1 MYSRAWKILRTR
13 RYFMK
18 KKFVLFT
25 VIAIVAALSLSVLLA
40 GCTTVDMSKAGP
52 EEIKEYGKLVIA
64 TSPDFPPFESLD
76 EAGNVVG
83 WDIDVAKLLAEKLG
97 VELEI
102 QKMEFDAVLSSV
114 ATGKVHLGMAGISN
128 TPKRDES
135 VDFSTNVFDSSQ
147 MIIVRADNTTI
158 NGPMDLA
165 GKTVAVQ
172 AGTIGNWL
180 AEMDEDY
187 AYNFDDDGNVLLDE
201 PILGEPKTVTK
212 LSSGLMAIQ
221 QVKNGQADAVILDKL
236 PAQTIVNNLNA
247 EGGAQLK
254 ILEVSVYDDAYAFAI
269 GEGNTALKEWID
281 KAIAELEK
289 DGILDELNAK
299 WFGSEE

>member
-1 MYSRAWKILRTR
+1 
-13 RYFMK
+13 MK
-18 KKFVLFT
+18 KKIVLLT
-25 VIAIVAALSLSVLLA
+25 VVAVVAALSLSVILA

-52 EEIKEYGKLVIA
+52 EEIKEYGKLVVA

-76 EAGNVVG
+76 KAGNVIG
-83 WDIDVAKLLAEKLG
+83 WDIDVAKALAEKLG

-114 ATGKVHLGMAGISN
+114 AAGKVHIGMAGISN
-128 TPKRDES
+128 TAKRDES
-135 VDFSTNVFDSSQ
+135 VDFSLNVFDSSQ
-147 MIIVRADNTTI
+147 MIIVRADNTSI

-201 PILGEPKTVTK
+201 PILGAPKTVTK

-236 PAQTIVNNLNA
+236 PAKTIVEKLNA
-247 EGGAQLK
+247 EGGNQLK
-254 ILEVSVYDDAYAFAI
+254 ILDMSVYDDAYAFAI
-269 GEGNTALKEWID
+269 GEGNTALKAWID
-281 KAIAELEK
+281 EVLTELKE
-289 DGILDELNAK
+289 DGFFEELNSK
-299 WFGSEE
+299 WFGSEEE

>member
-1 MYSRAWKILRTR
+1 
-13 RYFMK
+13 MK
-18 KKFVLFT
+18 KKIVLLT
-25 VIAIVAALSLSVLLA
+25 VVAVVAALSLSVILA

-52 EEIKEYGKLVIA
+52 EEIKEYGKLVVA

-76 EAGNVVG
+76 KAGNVIG
-83 WDIDVAKLLAEKLG
+83 WDIDVAKALAEKLG

-114 ATGKVHLGMAGISN
+114 AAGKVHIGMAGISN
-128 TPKRDES
+128 TAKRDES
-135 VDFSTNVFDSSQ
+135 VDFSMNVFDSSQ
-147 MIIVRADNTTI
+147 MIIVRADNTSI

-201 PILGEPKTVTK
+201 PILGAPKTVTK

-221 QVKNGQADAVILDKL
+221 KVKNGQADAVILDKL
-236 PAQTIVNNLNA
+236 PAKTIVEKLNA
-247 EGGAQLK
+247 EGGNQLK
-254 ILEVSVYDDAYAFAI
+254 ILDMSVYDDAYAFAI
-269 GEGNTALKEWID
+269 GEGNTALKAWID
-281 KAIAELEK
+281 EVLTELKE
-289 DGILDELNAK
+289 DGFFEELNSK
-299 WFGSEE
+299 WFGSEEE

>member
-1 MYSRAWKILRTR
+1 
-13 RYFMK
+13 MK
-18 KKFVLFT
+18 KKIVLLT
-25 VIAIVAALSLSVLLA
+25 VVAVVAALSLSVILA

-52 EEIKEYGKLVIA
+52 EEIKEYGKLVVA

-76 EAGNVVG
+76 KAGNVIG
-83 WDIDVAKLLAEKLG
+83 WDIDVAKALAEKLG

-114 ATGKVHLGMAGISN
+114 AAGKVHIGMAGISN
-128 TPKRDES
+128 TAKRDES
-135 VDFSTNVFDSSQ
+135 VDFSLNVFDSSQ
-147 MIIVRADNTTI
+147 MIIVRADNTSI

-187 AYNFDDDGNVLLDE
+187 AYDFDDDGNVLLDE
-201 PILGEPKTVTK
+201 PILGAPKTVTK

-236 PAQTIVNNLNA
+236 PAKTIVEKLNA
-247 EGGAQLK
+247 EGGNQLK
-254 ILEVSVYDDAYAFAI
+254 ILDMSVYDDAYAFAI
-269 GEGNTALKEWID
+269 GEGNTALKAWID
-281 KAIAELEK
+281 EALTELKEE
-289 DGILDELNAK
+289 GFFEELNSK
-299 WFGSEE
+299 WFGSEEE

>member
-1 MYSRAWKILRTR
+1 
-13 RYFMK
+13 MK
-18 KKFVLFT
+18 KKIVLLT
-25 VIAIVAALSLSVLLA
+25 VVAVVAALSLSVILA

-52 EEIKEYGKLVIA
+52 EEIKEYGKLVVA

-76 EAGNVVG
+76 KAGNVIG
-83 WDIDVAKLLAEKLG
+83 WDIDVAKALAEKLG

-114 ATGKVHLGMAGISN
+114 AAGKVHIGMAGISN
-128 TPKRDES
+128 TAKRDES
-135 VDFSTNVFDSSQ
+135 VDFSLNVFDSSQ
-147 MIIVRADNTTI
+147 MIIVRADNTSI

-201 PILGEPKTVTK
+201 PILGAPKTVTK
-212 LSSGLMAIQ
+212 LSSGLIAIQ

-236 PAQTIVNNLNA
+236 PAKTIVEKLNA
-247 EGGAQLK
+247 EGGNQLK
-254 ILEVSVYDDAYAFAI
+254 ILDMSVYDDAYAFAI
-269 GEGNTALKEWID
+269 GEGNTALKAWID
-281 KAIAELEK
+281 EALTELKEE
-289 DGILDELNAK
+289 GFFEELNSK
-299 WFGSEE
+299 WFGSEEE

>member
-1 MYSRAWKILRTR
+1 
-13 RYFMK
+13 MK
-18 KKFVLFT
+18 KKIVLLT
-25 VIAIVAALSLSVLLA
+25 VVAVVAALSLSIILA

-52 EEIKEYGKLVIA
+52 EEIKEYGKLVVA

-76 EAGNVVG
+76 KAGNVIG
-83 WDIDVAKLLAEKLG
+83 WDIDVAKALAEKLG

-114 ATGKVHLGMAGISN
+114 AAGKVHIGMAGISN
-128 TPKRDES
+128 TAKRDES
-135 VDFSTNVFDSSQ
+135 VDFSLNVFDSSQ
-147 MIIVRADNTTI
+147 MIIVRADNTSI

-201 PILGEPKTVTK
+201 PILGAPKAVTK

-236 PAQTIVNNLNA
+236 PAKTIVEKLNA

-254 ILEVSVYDDAYAFAI
+254 ILDMSVYDDAYAFAI
-269 GEGNTALKEWID
+269 GEGNTALKAWID
-281 KAIAELEK
+281 EALTELKEE
-289 DGILDELNAK
+289 GFFEELNSK
-299 WFGSEE
+299 WFGSEEE

>member
-1 MYSRAWKILRTR
+1 
-13 RYFMK
+13 MK
-18 KKFVLFT
+18 KKIVLLT
-25 VIAIVAALSLSVLLA
+25 VVAVVAALSLSIILA

-52 EEIKEYGKLVIA
+52 EEIKEYGKLVVA

-76 EAGNVVG
+76 KAGNVIG
-83 WDIDVAKLLAEKLG
+83 WDIDVAKALAEKLG

-114 ATGKVHLGMAGISN
+114 AAGKVHIGMAGISN
-128 TPKRDES
+128 TAKRDES
-135 VDFSTNVFDSSQ
+135 VDFSLNVFDSSQ
-147 MIIVRADNTTI
+147 MIIVRADNTSI

-201 PILGEPKTVTK
+201 PILGAPKTVTK

-236 PAQTIVNNLNA
+236 PAKTIVEKLNA
-247 EGGAQLK
+247 EGGNQLK
-254 ILEVSVYDDAYAFAI
+254 ILDMSVYDDAYAFAI
-269 GEGNTALKEWID
+269 GEGNTALKAWID
-281 KAIAELEK
+281 EVLTELKE
-289 DGILDELNAK
+289 DGFFEELNSK
-299 WFGSEE
+299 WFGSEEE

>member
-1 MYSRAWKILRTR
+1 
-13 RYFMK
+13 MK
-18 KKFVLFT
+18 KKIVLLT
-25 VIAIVAALSLSVLLA
+25 VVAVVAALSLSVILA

-52 EEIKEYGKLVIA
+52 EEIKEYGKLVVA

-76 EAGNVVG
+76 KAGNVIG
-83 WDIDVAKLLAEKLG
+83 WDIDVAKALAEKLG
-97 VELEI
+97 VELEV

-114 ATGKVHLGMAGISN
+114 AAGKVHIGMAGISN
-128 TPKRDES
+128 TAKRDES
-135 VDFSTNVFDSSQ
+135 VDFSMNVFDSSQ
-147 MIIVRADNTTI
+147 MIIVRADNTSI

-187 AYNFDDDGNVLLDE
+187 AYDFDDDGNVLLDE
-201 PILGEPKTVTK
+201 PILGAPKTVTK

-236 PAQTIVNNLNA
+236 PAKTIVEKLNA
-247 EGGAQLK
+247 EGGNQLK
-254 ILEVSVYDDAYAFAI
+254 ILDVSVYDDAYAFAI
-269 GEGNTALKEWID
+269 GEGNTALKAWID
-281 KAIAELEK
+281 EALTELKEE
-289 DGILDELNAK
+289 GFFEELNSK
-299 WFGSEE
+299 WFGSEEE

>member
-1 MYSRAWKILRTR
+1 
-13 RYFMK
+13 MK
-18 KKFVLFT
+18 KKIVLLT
-25 VIAIVAALSLSVLLA
+25 VVAVVAALSLSIILA

-52 EEIKEYGKLVIA
+52 EEIKEYGKLVVA

-76 EAGNVVG
+76 KAGNVIG
-83 WDIDVAKLLAEKLG
+83 WDIDVAKALAEKLG

-114 ATGKVHLGMAGISN
+114 AAGKVHIGMAGISN
-128 TPKRDES
+128 TAKRDES
-135 VDFSTNVFDSSQ
+135 VDFSMNVFDSSQ
-147 MIIVRADNTTI
+147 MIIVRADNTSI

-165 GKTVAVQ
+165 DKTVAVQ

-187 AYNFDDDGNVLLDE
+187 AYNFDEDGNVLLDE
-201 PILGEPKTVTK
+201 PILGAPKAVTK

-221 QVKNGQADAVILDKL
+221 KVKNGQADAVILDKL
-236 PAQTIVNNLNA
+236 PAKTIVEKLNA

-254 ILEVSVYDDAYAFAI
+254 ILDMSVYDDAYAFAI
-269 GEGNTALKEWID
+269 GEGNTAFKAWIDEVLTELKE
-281 KAIAELEK
+281 
-289 DGILDELNAK
+289 DGFFEELNSK
-299 WFGSEE
+299 WFGSEEE

>member
-1 MYSRAWKILRTR
+1 
-13 RYFMK
+13 MK
-18 KKFVLFT
+18 KKIVLLT
-25 VIAIVAALSLSVLLA
+25 VVAVVAALSLSIILA

-52 EEIKEYGKLVIA
+52 EEIKEYGKLVVA

-76 EAGNVVG
+76 KAGNVIG
-83 WDIDVAKLLAEKLG
+83 WDIDVAKALAEKLG

-114 ATGKVHLGMAGISN
+114 AAGKVHIGMAGISN
-128 TPKRDES
+128 TAKRDES
-135 VDFSTNVFDSSQ
+135 VDFSLNVFDSSQ
-147 MIIVRADNTTI
+147 MIIVRADNTSI

-201 PILGEPKTVTK
+201 PILGAPKAVTK

-236 PAQTIVNNLNA
+236 PAKTIVEKLNA

-254 ILEVSVYDDAYAFAI
+254 ILDMSVYDDAYAFAI
-269 GEGNTALKEWID
+269 GEGNTALKAWID
-281 KAIAELEK
+281 EVLTELKEE
-289 DGILDELNAK
+289 GFFEELNSK
-299 WFGSEE
+299 WFGSEEE

>member
-1 MYSRAWKILRTR
+1 
-13 RYFMK
+13 MK
-18 KKFVLFT
+18 KKIVLLT
-25 VIAIVAALSLSVLLA
+25 VVAVVAALSLSVILA

-52 EEIKEYGKLVIA
+52 EEIKEYGKLVVA

-76 EAGNVVG
+76 KAGNVIG
-83 WDIDVAKLLAEKLG
+83 WDIDVAKALAEKLG

-114 ATGKVHLGMAGISN
+114 AAGKVHIGMAGISN
-128 TPKRDES
+128 TAKRDES
-135 VDFSTNVFDSSQ
+135 VDFSLNVFDSSQ
-147 MIIVRADNTTI
+147 MIIVRADNTSI

-201 PILGEPKTVTK
+201 PILGAPKTVTK

-236 PAQTIVNNLNA
+236 PAKTIVEKLNA
-247 EGGAQLK
+247 EGGNQLK
-254 ILEVSVYDDAYAFAI
+254 ILDMSVYDDAYAFAI
-269 GEGNTALKEWID
+269 GEGNTALKAWID
-281 KAIAELEK
+281 EALTELKKE
-289 DGILDELNAK
+289 GFFEELNSK
-299 WFGSEE
+299 WFGSEEE

>member
-1 MYSRAWKILRTR
+1 
-13 RYFMK
+13 MK
-18 KKFVLFT
+18 KKIVLLT
-25 VIAIVAALSLSVLLA
+25 VVAVVAALSLSIILA

-52 EEIKEYGKLVIA
+52 EEIKEYGKLVVA

-76 EAGNVVG
+76 EAGNVIG
-83 WDIDVAKLLAEKLG
+83 WDIDVAKALAEKLG

-114 ATGKVHLGMAGISN
+114 AAGKVHIGMAGISN
-128 TPKRDES
+128 TAKRDES
-135 VDFSTNVFDSSQ
+135 VDFSLNVFDSSQ
-147 MIIVRADNTTI
+147 MIIVRADNTSI

-201 PILGEPKTVTK
+201 PILGAPKTVTK

-236 PAQTIVNNLNA
+236 PAKTIVEKLNA
-247 EGGAQLK
+247 EGGNQLK
-254 ILEVSVYDDAYAFAI
+254 ILDMSVYDDAYAFAI
-269 GEGNTALKEWID
+269 GEGNTALKTWID
-281 KAIAELEK
+281 EALTELKEE
-289 DGILDELNAK
+289 GFFEELNSK
-299 WFGSEE
+299 WFGSEEE

>member
-1 MYSRAWKILRTR
+1 
-13 RYFMK
+13 MK
-18 KKFVLFT
+18 KKIVLLT
-25 VIAIVAALSLSVLLA
+25 VVAVVAALSLSVILA

-52 EEIKEYGKLVIA
+52 EEIKEYGKLVVA

-76 EAGNVVG
+76 EAGNVIG
-83 WDIDVAKLLAEKLG
+83 WDIDVAKALAEKLG

-114 ATGKVHLGMAGISN
+114 AAGKVHIGMAGISN
-128 TPKRDES
+128 TAKRDES
-135 VDFSTNVFDSSQ
+135 VDFSLNVFDSSQ
-147 MIIVRADNTTI
+147 MIIVRADNTSI

-187 AYNFDDDGNVLLDE
+187 AYDFDEDGNVLLDE
-201 PILGEPKTVTK
+201 PILGAPKTVTK

-236 PAQTIVNNLNA
+236 PAKTIVEKLNA
-247 EGGAQLK
+247 EGGNQLK
-254 ILEVSVYDDAYAFAI
+254 ILDMSVYDDAYAFAI
-269 GEGNTALKEWID
+269 GEGNTALKAWID
-281 KAIAELEK
+281 EALTALEEE
-289 DGILDELNAK
+289 GFFDELNAK
-299 WFGSEE
+299 WFGSEEE

>member
-1 MYSRAWKILRTR
+1 
-13 RYFMK
+13 MK
-18 KKFVLFT
+18 KKIVLLT
-25 VIAIVAALSLSVLLA
+25 VVAVVAALSLSIILA

-52 EEIKEYGKLVIA
+52 EEIKEYGKLVVA

-76 EAGNVVG
+76 EAGNVIG
-83 WDIDVAKLLAEKLG
+83 WDIDVAKALAEKLG

-114 ATGKVHLGMAGISN
+114 AAGKVHIGMAGISN
-128 TPKRDES
+128 TAKRDES
-135 VDFSTNVFDSSQ
+135 VDFSLNVFDSSQ
-147 MIIVRADNTTI
+147 MIIVRADNTSI

-201 PILGEPKTVTK
+201 PILGAPKTVTK

-236 PAQTIVNNLNA
+236 PAKTIVEKLNA
-247 EGGAQLK
+247 EGGNQLK
-254 ILEVSVYDDAYAFAI
+254 ILDMSVYDDAYAFAI
-269 GEGNTALKEWID
+269 GEGNTALKAWID
-281 KAIAELEK
+281 EALTELKEE
-289 DGILDELNAK
+289 GFFEELNSK
-299 WFGSEE
+299 WFGSEEE

>member
-1 MYSRAWKILRTR
+1 
-13 RYFMK
+13 MK
-18 KKFVLFT
+18 KKIVLLT
-25 VIAIVAALSLSVLLA
+25 VVAVVAALSLSVILA

-52 EEIKEYGKLVIA
+52 EEIKEYGKLVVA

-76 EAGNVVG
+76 KAGNVIG
-83 WDIDVAKLLAEKLG
+83 WDIDVAKALAEKLG

-114 ATGKVHLGMAGISN
+114 AAGKVHIGMAGISN
-128 TPKRDES
+128 TAKRDES
-135 VDFSTNVFDSSQ
+135 VDFSLNVFDSSQ
-147 MIIVRADNTTI
+147 MIIVRTDNTSI

-201 PILGEPKTVTK
+201 PILGAPKTVTK

-236 PAQTIVNNLNA
+236 PAKTIVEKLNA
-247 EGGAQLK
+247 EGGNQLK
-254 ILEVSVYDDAYAFAI
+254 ILDMSVYDDAYAFAI
-269 GEGNTALKEWID
+269 GEGNTALKAWID
-281 KAIAELEK
+281 EALTELKEE
-289 DGILDELNAK
+289 GFFEELNSK
-299 WFGSEE
+299 WFGSEEE

>member
-1 MYSRAWKILRTR
+1 
-13 RYFMK
+13 MK
-18 KKFVLFT
+18 KKIVLLT
-25 VIAIVAALSLSVLLA
+25 VVAVVAALSLSVILA

-52 EEIKEYGKLVIA
+52 EEIKEYGKLVVA

-76 EAGNVVG
+76 EAGNVIG
-83 WDIDVAKLLAEKLG
+83 WDIDVAKALAEKLG

-114 ATGKVHLGMAGISN
+114 AAGKVHIGMAGISN
-128 TPKRDES
+128 TAKRDES
-135 VDFSTNVFDSSQ
+135 VDFSLNVFDSSQ
-147 MIIVRADNTTI
+147 MIIVRTDNTSI

-187 AYNFDDDGNVLLDE
+187 AYDFDDDGNVLLDE
-201 PILGEPKTVTK
+201 PILGAPKTVTK

-236 PAQTIVNNLNA
+236 PAKTIVEKLNA
-247 EGGAQLK
+247 EGGNQLK
-254 ILEVSVYDDAYAFAI
+254 ILDMSVYDDAYAFAI
-269 GEGNTALKEWID
+269 GEGNTALKAWID
-281 KAIAELEK
+281 EALTELKEE
-289 DGILDELNAK
+289 GFFEELNSK
-299 WFGSEE
+299 WFGSEEE

>member
-1 MYSRAWKILRTR
+1 
-13 RYFMK
+13 MK
-18 KKFVLFT
+18 KKIVLLT
-25 VIAIVAALSLSVLLA
+25 VVAVVAALSLSVILA

-52 EEIKEYGKLVIA
+52 EEIKEYGKLVVA

-76 EAGNVVG
+76 KAGNVIG
-83 WDIDVAKLLAEKLG
+83 WDIDVAKALAEKLG

-114 ATGKVHLGMAGISN
+114 AAGKVHIGMAGISN
-128 TPKRDES
+128 TAKRDES
-135 VDFSTNVFDSSQ
+135 VDFSLNVFDSSQ
-147 MIIVRADNTTI
+147 MIIVRADNTSI

-201 PILGEPKTVTK
+201 PILGAPKTVTK

-221 QVKNGQADAVILDKL
+221 KVKNGQADAVILDKL
-236 PAQTIVNNLNA
+236 PAKTIVEKLNA

-254 ILEVSVYDDAYAFAI
+254 ILDMSVYDDAYAFAI
-269 GEGNTALKEWID
+269 GEGNTALKAWID
-281 KAIAELEK
+281 EALTELKEE
-289 DGILDELNAK
+289 GFFEELNSK
-299 WFGSEE
+299 WFGSEEE

>member
-1 MYSRAWKILRTR
+1 
-13 RYFMK
+13 MK
-18 KKFVLFT
+18 KKIVLLT
-25 VIAIVAALSLSVLLA
+25 VVAVVAALSLSVILA

-52 EEIKEYGKLVIA
+52 EEIKEYGKLVVA

-76 EAGNVVG
+76 KAGNVIG
-83 WDIDVAKLLAEKLG
+83 WDIDVAKALAEKLG

-114 ATGKVHLGMAGISN
+114 AAGKVHIGMAGISN
-128 TPKRDES
+128 TAKRDES
-135 VDFSTNVFDSSQ
+135 VDFSMNVFDSSQ
-147 MIIVRADNTTI
+147 MIIVRADNTSI

-201 PILGEPKTVTK
+201 PILGAPKTVTK

-236 PAQTIVNNLNA
+236 PAKTIVEKLNA
-247 EGGAQLK
+247 EGGNQLK
-254 ILEVSVYDDAYAFAI
+254 ILDMSVYDDAYAFAI
-269 GEGNTALKEWID
+269 GEGNTALKAWID
-281 KAIAELEK
+281 EVLTELKE
-289 DGILDELNAK
+289 DGFFEELNSK
-299 WFGSEE
+299 WFGSEEE

>member
-1 MYSRAWKILRTR
+1 
-13 RYFMK
+13 MK

-281 KAIAELEK
+281 KAIAELKE
-289 DGILDELNAK
+289 DGTLDELNAK

>member
-1 MYSRAWKILRTR
+1 
-13 RYFMK
+13 MK
-18 KKFVLFT
+18 KKIVLLT
-25 VIAIVAALSLSVLLA
+25 VVAVVAALSLSVILA

-52 EEIKEYGKLVIA
+52 EEIKEYGKLVVA

-76 EAGNVVG
+76 KAGNVIG
-83 WDIDVAKLLAEKLG
+83 WDIDVAKALAEKLG

-114 ATGKVHLGMAGISN
+114 AAGKVHIGMAGISN
-128 TPKRDES
+128 TAKRDES
-135 VDFSTNVFDSSQ
+135 VDFSLNVFDSSQ
-147 MIIVRADNTTI
+147 MIIVRADNTSI

-201 PILGEPKTVTK
+201 PILGAPKTVTK

-236 PAQTIVNNLNA
+236 PAKTIVEKLNA

-254 ILEVSVYDDAYAFAI
+254 ILDMSVYDDAYAFAI
-269 GEGNTALKEWID
+269 GEGNTALKAWID
-281 KAIAELEK
+281 EVLTELKE
-289 DGILDELNAK
+289 DGFFEELNSK
-299 WFGSEE
+299 WFGSEEE

>member
-1 MYSRAWKILRTR
+1 
-13 RYFMK
+13 MK
-18 KKFVLFT
+18 KKIVLLT
-25 VIAIVAALSLSVLLA
+25 VVAVVAALSLSIILA

-52 EEIKEYGKLVIA
+52 EEIKEYGKLVVA

-76 EAGNVVG
+76 KAGNVIG
-83 WDIDVAKLLAEKLG
+83 WDIDVAKALAEKLG

-114 ATGKVHLGMAGISN
+114 AAGKVHIGMAGISN
-128 TPKRDES
+128 TAKRDES
-135 VDFSTNVFDSSQ
+135 VDFSMNVFDSSQ
-147 MIIVRADNTTI
+147 MIIVRADNTSI

-187 AYNFDDDGNVLLDE
+187 AYNFDEDGNVLLDE
-201 PILGEPKTVTK
+201 PILGAPKAVTK

-221 QVKNGQADAVILDKL
+221 KVKNGQADAVILDKL
-236 PAQTIVNNLNA
+236 PAKTIVEKLNA

-254 ILEVSVYDDAYAFAI
+254 ILDMSVYDDAYAFAI
-269 GEGNTALKEWID
+269 GEGNTAFKAWIDEVLTELKE
-281 KAIAELEK
+281 EGFFE
-289 DGILDELNAK
+289 ELNSK
-299 WFGSEE
+299 WFSSEEE

>member
-1 MYSRAWKILRTR
+1 
-13 RYFMK
+13 
-18 KKFVLFT
+18 
-25 VIAIVAALSLSVLLA
+25 
-40 GCTTVDMSKAGP
+40 MSKAGP
-52 EEIKEYGKLVIA
+52 EEIKEYGKLVVA

-76 EAGNVVG
+76 TAGNVIG
-83 WDIDVAKLLAEKLG
+83 WDIDVAKALAEKLG

-114 ATGKVHLGMAGISN
+114 AAGKVHIGMAGISN
-128 TPKRDES
+128 TAKRDES
-135 VDFSTNVFDSSQ
+135 VDFSLNVFDSSQ
-147 MIIVRADNTTI
+147 MIIVRADNTSI

-201 PILGEPKTVTK
+201 PILGAPKTVTK

-236 PAQTIVNNLNA
+236 PAKTIVEKLNA
-247 EGGAQLK
+247 EGGNQLK
-254 ILEVSVYDDAYAFAI
+254 ILDMSVYDDAYAFAI
-269 GEGNTALKEWID
+269 GEGNTALKAWID
-281 KAIAELEK
+281 EALTELKEE
-289 DGILDELNAK
+289 GFFEELNSK
-299 WFGSEE
+299 WFGSEEE

>member
-1 MYSRAWKILRTR
+1 
-13 RYFMK
+13 MK
-18 KKFVLFT
+18 KKIVLLT
-25 VIAIVAALSLSVLLA
+25 VVAVVAALSLSIILA

-52 EEIKEYGKLVIA
+52 EEIKEYGKLVVA

-76 EAGNVVG
+76 EAGNVIG
-83 WDIDVAKLLAEKLG
+83 WDIDVAKALAEKLG

-102 QKMEFDAVLSSV
+102 QKLEFDAVLSSV
-114 ATGKVHLGMAGISN
+114 AAGKVHIGMAGISN
-128 TPKRDES
+128 TAKRDES
-135 VDFSTNVFDSSQ
+135 VDFSLNVFDSSQ
-147 MIIVRADNTTI
+147 MIIVRADNTSI

-201 PILGEPKTVTK
+201 PILGAPKTVTK

-236 PAQTIVNNLNA
+236 PAKTIVEKLNA
-247 EGGAQLK
+247 EGGNQLK
-254 ILEVSVYDDAYAFAI
+254 ILDMSVYDDAYAFAI
-269 GEGNTALKEWID
+269 GEGNTALKAWID
-281 KAIAELEK
+281 EALTELKEE
-289 DGILDELNAK
+289 GFFEELNSK
-299 WFGSEE
+299 WFGSEEE

>member
-1 MYSRAWKILRTR
+1 
-13 RYFMK
+13 MK
-18 KKFVLFT
+18 KKIVLLT
-25 VIAIVAALSLSVLLA
+25 VVAVVAALSLSIILA

-52 EEIKEYGKLVIA
+52 EEIKEYGKLVVA

-76 EAGNVVG
+76 KAGNVIG
-83 WDIDVAKLLAEKLG
+83 WDIDVAKALAEKLG

-114 ATGKVHLGMAGISN
+114 AAGKVHIGMAGISN
-128 TPKRDES
+128 TAKRDES
-135 VDFSTNVFDSSQ
+135 VDFSMNVFDSSQ
-147 MIIVRADNTTI
+147 MIIVRADNTSI

-187 AYNFDDDGNVLLDE
+187 AYNFDEDGNVLLDE
-201 PILGEPKTVTK
+201 PILGAPKAVTK

-221 QVKNGQADAVILDKL
+221 KVKNGQADAVILDKL
-236 PAQTIVNNLNA
+236 PAKTIVEKLNA

-254 ILEVSVYDDAYAFAI
+254 ILDMSVYDDAYAFAI
-269 GEGNTALKEWID
+269 GEGNTAFKAWIDEVLTELKE
-281 KAIAELEK
+281 EGFFE
-289 DGILDELNAK
+289 ELNSK
-299 WFGSEE
+299 WFGSEEE

>member
-1 MYSRAWKILRTR
+1 
-13 RYFMK
+13 MK
-18 KKFVLFT
+18 KKIVLLT
-25 VIAIVAALSLSVLLA
+25 VVAVVAALSLSIILA

-52 EEIKEYGKLVIA
+52 EEIKEYGKLVVA

-76 EAGNVVG
+76 KAGNVIG
-83 WDIDVAKLLAEKLG
+83 WDIDVAKALAEKLG

-114 ATGKVHLGMAGISN
+114 AAGKVHIGMAGISN
-128 TPKRDES
+128 TAKRDES
-135 VDFSTNVFDSSQ
+135 VDFSMNVFDSSQ
-147 MIIVRADNTTI
+147 MIIVRADNTSI

-187 AYNFDDDGNVLLDE
+187 AYNFDEDGNVLLDE
-201 PILGEPKTVTK
+201 PILGAPKAVTK

-236 PAQTIVNNLNA
+236 PAKTIVEKLNA

-254 ILEVSVYDDAYAFAI
+254 ILDMSVYDDAYAFAI
-269 GEGNTALKEWID
+269 GEGNTAFKAWIDEVLTELKE
-281 KAIAELEK
+281 EGFFE
-289 DGILDELNAK
+289 ELNSK
-299 WFGSEE
+299 WFGSEEE

>member
-1 MYSRAWKILRTR
+1 
-13 RYFMK
+13 MK
-18 KKFVLFT
+18 KKIVLLT
-25 VIAIVAALSLSVLLA
+25 VVAVVAALSLSVILA

-52 EEIKEYGKLVIA
+52 EEIKEYGKLVVA

-76 EAGNVVG
+76 KAGNVIG
-83 WDIDVAKLLAEKLG
+83 WDIDVAKALAEKLG

-114 ATGKVHLGMAGISN
+114 AAGKVHIGMAGISN
-128 TPKRDES
+128 TAKRDES
-135 VDFSTNVFDSSQ
+135 VDFSLNVFDSSQ
-147 MIIVRADNTTI
+147 MIIVRADNTSI

-201 PILGEPKTVTK
+201 PILGAPKTVTK

-221 QVKNGQADAVILDKL
+221 KVKNGQADAVILDKL
-236 PAQTIVNNLNA
+236 PAKTIVEKLNA
-247 EGGAQLK
+247 EGGNQLK
-254 ILEVSVYDDAYAFAI
+254 ILDMSVYDDAYAFAI
-269 GEGNTALKEWID
+269 GEGNTALKAWID
-281 KAIAELEK
+281 EALTELKEE
-289 DGILDELNAK
+289 GFFEELNSK
-299 WFGSEE
+299 WFGSEEE

>member
-1 MYSRAWKILRTR
+1 
-13 RYFMK
+13 MK
-18 KKFVLFT
+18 KKIVLLT
-25 VIAIVAALSLSVLLA
+25 VVAVVAALSLCIILA

-52 EEIKEYGKLVIA
+52 EEIKEYGKLVVA

-76 EAGNVVG
+76 KAGNVIG
-83 WDIDVAKLLAEKLG
+83 WDIDVAKALAEKLG

-114 ATGKVHLGMAGISN
+114 AAGKVHIGMAGISN
-128 TPKRDES
+128 TAKRDES
-135 VDFSTNVFDSSQ
+135 VDFSLNVFDSSQ
-147 MIIVRADNTTI
+147 MIIVRADNTSI

-201 PILGEPKTVTK
+201 PILGAPKTVTK

-236 PAQTIVNNLNA
+236 PAKTIVEKLNA
-247 EGGAQLK
+247 EGGNQLK
-254 ILEVSVYDDAYAFAI
+254 ILDMSVYDDAYAFAI
-269 GEGNTALKEWID
+269 GEGNTALKAWID
-281 KAIAELEK
+281 EALTELKEE
-289 DGILDELNAK
+289 GFFEELNSK
-299 WFGSEE
+299 WFGSEEE

>member
-1 MYSRAWKILRTR
+1 
-13 RYFMK
+13 MK
-18 KKFVLFT
+18 KKIVLLT
-25 VIAIVAALSLSVLLA
+25 VVAVVAALSLSVILA

-52 EEIKEYGKLVIA
+52 EEIKEYGKLVAA

-76 EAGNVVG
+76 KAGNVIG
-83 WDIDVAKLLAEKLG
+83 WDIDVAKALAEKLG

-114 ATGKVHLGMAGISN
+114 AAGKVHIGMAGISN
-128 TPKRDES
+128 TAKRDES
-135 VDFSTNVFDSSQ
+135 VDFSLNVFDSSQ
-147 MIIVRADNTTI
+147 MIIVRADNTSI

-201 PILGEPKTVTK
+201 PILGAPKTVTK

-236 PAQTIVNNLNA
+236 PAKTIVEKLNA
-247 EGGAQLK
+247 EGGNQLK
-254 ILEVSVYDDAYAFAI
+254 ILDMSVYDDAYAFAI
-269 GEGNTALKEWID
+269 GEGNTSLKAWIDEALTELKE
-281 KAIAELEK
+281 EGFFE
-289 DGILDELNAK
+289 ELNSK
-299 WFGSEE
+299 WFGSEEE

>member
-1 MYSRAWKILRTR
+1 
-13 RYFMK
+13 MK
-18 KKFVLFT
+18 KKIVLLT
-25 VIAIVAALSLSVLLA
+25 VVAVVAALSLSVILA

-52 EEIKEYGKLVIA
+52 EEIKEYGKLVVA

-76 EAGNVVG
+76 KAGNVIG
-83 WDIDVAKLLAEKLG
+83 WDIDVAKALAEKLG

-114 ATGKVHLGMAGISN
+114 AAGKVHIGMAGISN
-128 TPKRDES
+128 TAKRDES
-135 VDFSTNVFDSSQ
+135 VDFSMNVFDSSQ
-147 MIIVRADNTTI
+147 MIIVRTDNTSI

-201 PILGEPKTVTK
+201 PILGAPKTVTK

-236 PAQTIVNNLNA
+236 PAKTIVEKLNA
-247 EGGAQLK
+247 EGGNQLK
-254 ILEVSVYDDAYAFAI
+254 ILDMSVYDDAYAFAI
-269 GEGNTALKEWID
+269 GEGNTALKAWID
-281 KAIAELEK
+281 EVLTELKEE
-289 DGILDELNAK
+289 GFFEELNSK
-299 WFGSEE
+299 WFGSEEE

>member
-1 MYSRAWKILRTR
+1 
-13 RYFMK
+13 MK
-18 KKFVLFT
+18 KKIVLLT
-25 VIAIVAALSLSVLLA
+25 VVAVVAALSLCIILA

-52 EEIKEYGKLVIA
+52 EEIKEYGKLVVA

-76 EAGNVVG
+76 KAGNVIG
-83 WDIDVAKLLAEKLG
+83 WDIDVAKALAEKLG

-114 ATGKVHLGMAGISN
+114 AAGKVHIGMAGISN
-128 TPKRDES
+128 TAKRDES
-135 VDFSTNVFDSSQ
+135 VDFSMNVFDSSQ
-147 MIIVRADNTTI
+147 MIIVRADNTSI

-201 PILGEPKTVTK
+201 PILGAPKTVTK

-236 PAQTIVNNLNA
+236 PAKTIVEKLNA
-247 EGGAQLK
+247 EGGNQLK
-254 ILEVSVYDDAYAFAI
+254 ILDMSVYDDAYAFAI
-269 GEGNTALKEWID
+269 GEGNTAFKAWIDEVLTELKE
-281 KAIAELEK
+281 EGFFE
-289 DGILDELNAK
+289 ELNSK
-299 WFGSEE
+299 WFGSEEE

>member
-1 MYSRAWKILRTR
+1 
-13 RYFMK
+13 MK
-18 KKFVLFT
+18 KKIVLLT
-25 VIAIVAALSLSVLLA
+25 VVAVVAALSLSVILA

-52 EEIKEYGKLVIA
+52 EEIKEYGKLAVA

-76 EAGNVVG
+76 KAGNVIG
-83 WDIDVAKLLAEKLG
+83 WDIDVAKALAEKLG

-114 ATGKVHLGMAGISN
+114 AAGKVHIGMAGISN
-128 TPKRDES
+128 TAKRDES
-135 VDFSTNVFDSSQ
+135 VDFSLNVFDSSQ
-147 MIIVRADNTTI
+147 MIIVRADNTSI

-201 PILGEPKTVTK
+201 PILGAPKTVTK

-236 PAQTIVNNLNA
+236 PAKTIVEKLNA
-247 EGGAQLK
+247 EGGNQLK
-254 ILEVSVYDDAYAFAI
+254 ILDMSVYDDAYAFAI
-269 GEGNTALKEWID
+269 GEGNTALKAWID
-281 KAIAELEK
+281 EALTELKEE
-289 DGILDELNAK
+289 GFFEELNSK
-299 WFGSEE
+299 WFGSEEE